1 MNPKGS
7 VSLMKLL
14 GRRQEA
20 RHLVLIQTYAGSNP
34 AAPAILRQDEN
45 LKVRLPTE
53 AYIKAYRIVR

>member
-45 LKVRLPTE
+45 LKVRL
-53 AYIKAYRIVR
+53 IRIAN